1 VATDL
6 DHPYFPIH
14 DKDSVFANFSP
25 TAKMSTKWHPFEG
38 QAPPMSYEDEKS
50 IEANDGITAVEM
62 NAGLRD
68 DNHPNPWYNQDFDG
82 YRVQENP
89 MHTKRPLRVLA
100 TGAGPAGLQIA
111 YKIGKLMDNVD
122 LVIYEKNDDVGGTWL
137 ENKYPGCACDI
148 PSHAYQ
154 FYWNRNADWSS
165 L

>member
-1 VATDL
+1 MATDL

-68 DNHPNPWYNQDFDG
+68 DNHPNPWYNQDFD
-82 YRVQENP
+82 
-89 MHTKRPLRVLA
+89 
-100 TGAGPAGLQIA
+100 
-111 YKIGKLMDNVD
+111 
-122 LVIYEKNDDVGGTWL
+122 
-137 ENKYPGCACDI
+137 
-148 PSHAYQ
+148 
-154 FYWNRNADWSS
+154 
-165 L
+165 